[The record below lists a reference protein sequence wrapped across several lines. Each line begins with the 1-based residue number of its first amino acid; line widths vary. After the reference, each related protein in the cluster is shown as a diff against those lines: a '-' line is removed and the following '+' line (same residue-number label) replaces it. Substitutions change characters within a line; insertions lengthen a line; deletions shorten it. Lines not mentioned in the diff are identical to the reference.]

1 MQNAFNQ
8 PPSSLD
14 ECRLAASL
22 LTRLPVG
29 PATMLPPG
37 TLGRSVWSFP
47 LIGGLI
53 GLISGLAL
61 LIGDGLGLGVWVV
74 ALIAIAVELLV
85 TGALHEDGLADVADG
100 FGGGRDAPAKL
111 AIMRDSRIGTYGAV
125 ALWVALTGRLVALA
139 GIGVAAGVDAMF
151 WALIAANAGA
161 RAAILLPMALLPPAR
176 ADGLGAS
183 VGEIDLERALSGGV
197 FALGIGIVCLGW
209 GVVTAA
215 LLAIAAG
222 ASMTGLARRQVGGY
236 SGDVFGATA
245 QVALVAILLGVAA
258 VG

>member
-1 MQNAFNQ
+1 MQHP
-8 PPSSLD
+8 PPSALD
-14 ECRLAASL
+14 EFRLAASL
-22 LTRLPVG
+22 LTRLAVG
-29 PATMLPPG
+29 PPALLPPG
-37 TLGRSVWSFP
+37 TLGRSVWALP
-47 LIGGLI
+47 LIGGLV

-61 LIGDGLGLGVWVV
+61 LVADGLGLGVWAV
-74 ALIAIAVELLV
+74 ALVAVAAELLV
-85 TGALHEDGLADVADG
+85 TGAFHEDGLADVADG

-111 AIMRDSRIGTYGAV
+111 AIMRDSRIGTYGAA

-139 GIGVAAGVDAMF
+139 QIGGADGVDVMF

-183 VGEIDLERALSGGV
+183 VGEIDPERALSGGV
-197 FALGIGIVCLGW
+197 FALGIGLVCLGW

-215 LLAIAAG
+215 LLTIAAG
-222 ASMTGLARRQVGGY
+222 ALMTGLARRQIGGY